1 MTSQMNDIQTQILSE
16 LAAIR
21 AMLNHEPSA
30 PSMKEKKPKKA
41 KDPNAPPKAPNP
53 WILFT
58 GRVRDVLKANEFA
71 AGKESQQFA
80 SHLKSINTDAYSMT
94 DEEILAARSEW
105 TAPEKPKEKEPKEKE
120 PKEKTSKKATV
131 SAKKV
136 AAAAKKAIDEGLL
149 DDEAGGATVE
159 DIEEAASRMKALK
172 QPAPSGPTHPVNP
185 APAPAPAQNLRPFPL
200 KGKKYVWDPESNG
213 LWLPGPNNTK
223 GAWAGVLSADRKS
236 IDTSAPCRD

>member
-21 AMLNHEPSA
+21 AMLNQEPSA
-30 PSMKEKKPKKA
+30 PSMKEKKTKKV
-41 KDPNAPPKAPNP
+41 KDPNAAPKAANP

-94 DEEILAARSEW
+94 DEEILTARKTW
-105 TAPEKPKEKEPKEKE
+105 TCPEKPKEKEKEKEKEKQPKEK
-120 PKEKTSKKATV
+120 
-131 SAKKV
+131 
-136 AAAAKKAIDEGLL
+136 AAKKEAAEKKAFIEALFN
-149 DDEAGGATVE
+149 DDVGGGTVQ
-159 DIEEAASRMKALK
+159 DIEEAASQMKKVAPTTT
-172 QPAPSGPTHPVNP
+172 PAPS
-185 APAPAPAQNLRPFPL
+185 LRPFPL
-200 KGKKYVWDPESNG
+200 KGKKYLWDPESNG

-236 IDTSAPCRD
+236 IDTSAAPL